1 MTFELLYTRLRSR
14 PALNW
19 LLPAAH
25 QLRDVAYLVGG
36 NVLKLGLGLGTSI
49 IIFRALGPSDAGRFT
64 LVLSILGLLSIVG
77 EFGLRDAAVNY
88 IAHFLLPDP
97 EKAAAVARTFL
108 AAKFILSALA
118 TTVAVLA
125 AGFIASQFYPGLDL
139 ANLIRLGA
147 FSLLTNGLLAF
158 VVVVLQAQQRFG
170 TISLIGIL
178 QTLARAA
185 VILVL
190 FLSQQ
195 INLYILMLLESLV
208 PLGVFVYALRSIP
221 RPFYVLPLRLRSG
234 HGFPLFGHLSL
245 LWHFAKWIALAA
257 LASAIFLKL
266 DVLMLS
272 FYRAPAEVGL
282 YAAAFALVGKLD
294 VVKNAVVTSA
304 FPDACRR
311 SEKSDLRLYVLQ
323 SLRLTALVSLA
334 ALPLFAIGGYLIEL
348 LYGVEYHGSVAA
360 LYPLLAAFLIGLNA
374 EPVAYVLYPLNQPRW
389 IAASDLFQL
398 GFNVVANLA
407 LIPAFGIIG
416 AAWGVL
422 LTRIVALGI
431 TFFLVRRFLWQG
443 QRV

>member
-19 LLPAAH
+19 LLPATH

-36 NVLKLGLGLGTSI
+36 NVLKLGLGLAASI

-64 LVLSILGLLSIVG
+64 LVLSILGLLSIVA

-88 IAHFLLPDP
+88 IARWLPSSP
-97 EKAAAVARTFL
+97 ERAAAVARTFF
-108 AAKFILSALA
+108 AVKFILSALA
-118 TTVAVLA
+118 TTVAVIA

-139 ANLIRLGA
+139 ADLIRLGA
-147 FSLLTNGLLAF
+147 FSLLMNGLLAF

-170 TISLIGIL
+170 AISLIGIL

-190 FLSQQ
+190 FLSQHL
-195 INLYILMLLESLV
+195 NLYTLMLLESLV
-208 PLGVFVYALRSIP
+208 PLGVFVYSLRFIP
-221 RPFYVLPLRLRSG
+221 RAFRVFRD
-234 HGFPLFGHLSL
+234 PLFAHFSL

-334 ALPLFAIGGYLIEL
+334 ALPLFAIGGYLVEL
-348 LYGVEYHGSVAA
+348 LYGAEYRGSVAA

-398 GFNVVANLA
+398 AFNVLANLA

-431 TFFLVRRFLWQG
+431 TFFLVRRYLWQG
-443 QRV
+443 Q